1 MESSFCSARY
11 YKPLIGFGS
20 YGSQIL
26 SLAPH
31 IITAKL
37 TRRILLLESFRG
49 VNSPQRG
56 EEIKYG
62 KMLDPEGATTF
73 VGTVVTSDEFAHCAG
88 ASGGGGSTQRRRNL
102 LQEAEFGGGDGG
114 GFRRNGV
121 PVGGRRG
128 THMGGMRSGSGGR
141 GKGAVKHGG
150 VGGAGMWQ
158 ALGPK
163 GDLLFKYGTTPACST
178 AEGRY
183 LQVSYTYHSFIH
195 TFPR

>member
-62 KMLDPEGATTF
+62 KRLLNALRAKKGIYFKNIEKTF
-73 VGTVVTSDEFAHCAG
+73 
-88 ASGGGGSTQRRRNL
+88 
-102 LQEAEFGGGDGG
+102 
-114 GFRRNGV
+114 
-121 PVGGRRG
+121 
-128 THMGGMRSGSGGR
+128 
-141 GKGAVKHGG
+141 KK
-150 VGGAGMWQ
+150 
-158 ALGPK
+158 
-163 GDLLFKYGTTPACST
+163 
-178 AEGRY
+178 
-183 LQVSYTYHSFIH
+183 
-195 TFPR
+195 